1 MVGRRS
7 TVRFRNGDRWAV
19 GSGIGAA
26 FALWGQWWATRT
38 GGAAPKA
45 ASGGDATGGGQ
56 VAAGGERSIAVARDS
71 TGVTPTR
78 DGAVN
83 IQNR

>member
-1 MVGRRS
+1 M
-7 TVRFRNGDRWAV
+7 

-26 FALWGQWWATRT
+26 VAAFAAPWGQWWATPRA

-45 ASGGDATGGGQ
+45 ASGGDVTGGGQ
-56 VAAGGERSIAVARDS
+56 VAVGGERSIAVAPDN
-71 TGVTPTR
+71 TGVTSTG

>member
-1 MVGRRS
+1 MGGAGPR
-7 TVRFRNGDRWAV
+7 
-19 GSGIGAA
+19 GIGAA
-26 FALWGQWWATRT
+26 AGLALVGPRGQWWATRT

-45 ASGGDATGGGQ
+45 ASGGDAIGRGQ
-56 VAAGGERSIAVARDS
+56 VAAGGERSIAVARDNTGFTS
-71 TGVTPTR
+71 TG